1 MGSSEQIKS
10 SNARRRVTPV
20 SKPSNADLEAGMF
33 LTAGGRIRCAQC
45 TKTSKRTG
53 QRCRAPISANSGAIG
68 ACRFHGGASTGPK
81 TEAGRQRC
89 AEAKTLHS
97 RETRQIRAERQE
109 TLKRLADFETLARE
123 MLLIRGP
130 KQPGRRPK

>member
-1 MGSSEQIKS
+1 MGSSEQTKS
-10 SNARRRVTPV
+10 SSARQRATRV
-20 SKPSNADLEAGMF
+20 SKRIEAGPEGMF

-53 QRCRAPISANSGAIG
+53 QRCRAPISATSGATG

-89 AEAKTLHS
+89 AEAKTLHG